1 MNKIE
6 KKNETAIEMKPLLN
20 RQEPST
26 SYSVSTRQ
34 KQDEDL
40 NKISLAPEQLSPEEE
55 KQEIKRRA
63 QERKQK
69 YEREYEEKKKKCEM
83 EHAER
88 QRAIE
93 EEERKKRDEI
103 DRQTEIEREKQRE
116 RYKIMEEVEDEWS
129 PKGPTYLLKKLY
141 SFLNWLDGYA
151 KIFIDFYSYM
161 IYASVYGTIGIFSLF
176 VMVVK
181 FKVSNIGLISLI
193 VASFVGLS
201 LQLFFTDFLNINGY
215 MKVYQKN
222 YFYIVCTIRI
232 INFLGFIGSFYY
244 IGHLL
249 PYVFDMFNYDSIQYL
264 CRGFSYY
271 MIVSIFSLSFYTF
284 VYLGISFL
292 EHLKAIKTERELLN
306 PYITSKKY
314 TRMLIFFGLK
324 NLFWITLI
332 IALPY
337 IPMPSDEIANVAK
350 ITNP

>member
-6 KKNETAIEMKPLLN
+6 NENETVIEIKPLLN

-26 SYSVSTRQ
+26 SYSKNTRP

-40 NKISLAPEQLSPEEE
+40 NKISIAPEPLSPEEE
-55 KQEIKRRA
+55 KQALKRRA
-63 QERKQK
+63 QERKQRN
-69 YEREYEEKKKKCEM
+69 EREYEERKQKCEM

-88 QRAIE
+88 QKAIE
-93 EEERKKRDEI
+93 EEERKKRIESEI
-103 DRQTEIEREKQRE
+103 ESEIERQKQKE
-116 RYKIMEEVEDEWS
+116 RYKIMKEVEGEWS
-129 PKGPTYLLKKLY
+129 PKRPTYVLRKLY
-141 SFLNWLDGYA
+141 SFLNWLDGRA
-151 KIFIDFYSYM
+151 KTFIDYYSYM
-161 IYASVYGTIGIFSLF
+161 IYVVAYGNIGVCSLF
-176 VMVVK
+176 IMVAK
-181 FKVSNIGLISLI
+181 FKVSNIGFISLI
-193 VASFVGLS
+193 VTSFVGLL
-201 LQLFFTDFLNINGY
+201 LQFFYSDFLNINGY
-215 MKVYQKN
+215 MKVYQKS

-232 INFLGFIGSFYY
+232 INLLGFIGSFYY
-244 IGHLL
+244 IIHLV
-249 PYVFDMFNYDSIQYL
+249 PYLFDMFNDESTQYL

-271 MIVSIFSLSFYTF
+271 MAVSIFSLSFYTF

-292 EHLKAIKTERELLN
+292 EHLKAIKTEREPLS
-306 PYITSKKY
+306 PYITSQKY